1 MPKHWETLH
10 KFVEISSPW
19 MTLIGEKLRDYQGRV
34 LDYWRVEKDDSVII
48 ITIQNKQL
56 LFPVPMYRPGVGKVT
71 LDFPGGRI
79 APAQTPQQAAITILQ
94 KELGIKNSDL
104 EYLTPINNTGWEI
117 NSSFSNQKLYGFV
130 TQISSHV
137 SVNQE
142 FIGITYSLTTE
153 GLNEL
158 LRELTCL
165 QCRALLLTWLREKKF
180 V

>member
-19 MTLIGEKLRDYQGRV
+19 MTLIGEKLRDHQGRV
-34 LDYWRVEKDDSVII
+34 LDYWRVEKNDSVII
-48 ITIQNKQL
+48 ITIQNQQL

-79 APAQTPQQAAITILQ
+79 TPAQTPQQAAIAILQ

-137 SVNQE
+137 SVNHE
-142 FIGITYSLTTE
+142 FMSITYSLTTE
-153 GLNEL
+153 GLNNL

-165 QCRALLLTWLREKKF
+165 QCRALLLTWLREQQ
-180 V
+180 VV